1 MILSTLCY
9 IEKDNKYLMLHRTK
23 KKNDINKDKWLG
35 IGGKFEEG
43 ESPEECIVREVMEE
57 TGLKLN
63 SEVMEETGL
72 KLNSYKLRTVV
83 TYVSTNWET
92 EYMYVFTS
100 NDFTGDLIECNE
112 GDLQWINKKEVTKL
126 NTWEGDKIFVEKL
139 KNDSGFF
146 TVKFEYDGDKLVKYN
161 LKEY

>member
-35 IGGKFEEG
+35 IGGKFEED

-63 SEVMEETGL
+63 S
-72 KLNSYKLRTVV
+72 YKLRTIV

-100 NDFTGDLIECNE
+100 NDFTGDL
-112 GDLQWINKKEVTKL
+112 QWIDKKEVTNL
-126 NTWEGDKIFVEKL
+126 NTWEGDKIFIDKL
-139 KNDSGFF
+139 QRDNSFF
-146 TVKFEYDGDKLVKYN
+146 TVKFEYDGDKLIQYS